1 MRKYKTTI
9 KKAAV
14 AVILS
19 AAMFASFPEGVYAGT
34 EGGADERNTLSGL
47 VTKEDAQKFRSES
60 AEVTQDGEIIT
71 TTPGGTQTVGN
82 GDELTAPLNTGKN
95 GKTTESTEERKS
107 VITDRA
113 ADGTT
118 IAADGTLTFQTVE
131 GIWQSDDLPISVGY
145 QKEKDGEHAEND
157 TGEYKEDTVSYPLI
171 CTDGVLSAYSVK
183 RIWESQDMEIK
194 TDGVTAEDG
203 EFSSVSGTFDGRAK
217 ASVKTNEASGTQTTG
232 TDELAAG
239 DRAEDGTSAEENGKD
254 EGIPS
259 AEIVE
264 TGTGSIQTIGM
275 DDPLTQDKTEAA
287 DDYAENTENTGTTI
301 HVQAGD
307 DVIISSDGT
316 LTFKTLSWE
325 RLLQDMDHAMSQEK
339 EKNGSKAEETGT
351 YDGQAEAIV
360 EENGS
365 RGTQNVGIDDPMR
378 QQDEPNGESS
388 DEKGSYDGMD
398 DAAIT
403 KTDTS
408 GTENIGRNESMQQK
422 TVENGTGS
430 ETDGS
435 YDGKGETEITQTDH
449 SGTQDVGMDETVR
462 KKDAED
468 GTVPD
473 TDGTYKGDAE
483 AEVKGNTDGNRMTVS
498 DMDEPMTQETAE
510 DGSRAEEYGTY
521 NGTDAMIS
529 SDGVL
534 TIARITSVWDSVP
547 YAETLDAFTGRYSAS
562 YAERTVAGA
571 EDEDDRNAVPSEET
585 EGTGK
590 QDIPSSEEEV
600 KTEGVFMQS
609 AVGTEPV
616 TLKAY
621 QKTFDDSDK
630 VSITIRYFDDE
641 EEKRPVK
648 GAEFTI
654 YRIGTIDTSIIDDAG
669 TALTLDRQA
678 SANEKAQQKRA
689 AESVGSVIID
699 SGYYKSLINGF
710 TISGKTTARM
720 AQEAALEYYAGAVPN
735 HTEGVYKGKTNRK
748 GILTFKNLPK
758 GLYVGIET
766 DPVRWHLAST
776 GFFVSAPEA
785 VTEVGK
791 VSGGNSYWNFNIKV
805 EPKPV
810 IAGDLVIGKTV
821 NGAKTVNGTYHVRIN
836 LQDKDVFGDELE
848 YKAILPDGTS
858 STVKSGDVIEIK
870 KGQKLKIKDV
880 PAGSDYTV
888 EEMEADRNGFDTS
901 YLNQNGKIKAKNKT
915 KVTVVNTK
923 RPLFERVQTGDTS
936 LLPYLIVL
944 LAAITAIIVIIA
956 VQKKKKDKQKEN
968 TEKTEEKH

>member
-259 AEIVE
+259 AEI
-264 TGTGSIQTIGM
+264 
-275 DDPLTQDKTEAA
+275 
-287 DDYAENTENTGTTI
+287 
-301 HVQAGD
+301 
-307 DVIISSDGT
+307 
-316 LTFKTLSWE
+316 
-325 RLLQDMDHAMSQEK
+325 
-339 EKNGSKAEETGT
+339 
-351 YDGQAEAIV
+351 
-360 EENGS
+360 
-365 RGTQNVGIDDPMR
+365 
-378 QQDEPNGESS
+378 
-388 DEKGSYDGMD
+388 
-398 DAAIT
+398 
-403 KTDTS
+403 
-408 GTENIGRNESMQQK
+408 
-422 TVENGTGS
+422 VENGTGS

-710 TISGKTTARM
+710 TISEKTTARM